1 MQLGDEGEG
10 TRQRESS
17 PTVDGEGDTQGEP
30 QRLAELL
37 GQATRGHDE
46 AFAELYD
53 LTSSR
58 IYGLI
63 LRVVRSPELAAEV
76 TQETYLEVWKQ
87 SSRFE
92 ETKGSVLAWMCVI
105 ARRRAV
111 DRVRSVVSSN
121 ARDER
126 WHNATT
132 VRDVDVVAEGV
143 EIRLESQRVRQ
154 GLESLSKV
162 QREAVALTYFGGYS
176 QREVS
181 TLLQL
186 PLGTVK
192 TRIRDGLIGLR
203 DALGV
208 ES

>member
-1 MQLGDEGEG
+1 M
-10 TRQRESS
+10 RQG
-17 PTVDGEGDTQGEP
+17 GEGDGIPQGVSEPTVEAQGEP
-30 QRLAELL
+30 QRLAHLVA
-37 GQATRGHDE
+37 QATRGHDE

-87 SSRFE
+87 SSRFDG
-92 ETKGSVLAWMCVI
+92 TKGSVLAWMCVI

-111 DRVRSVVSSN
+111 DRVRSVASSSQ
-121 ARDER
+121 RDEQ
-126 WHNATT
+126 WHHATA

-143 EIRLESQRVRQ
+143 EVRFESQRVRQ
-154 GLESLSKV
+154 GLKSLSKV
-162 QREAVALTYFGGYS
+162 QREALALAYFGGYS

-181 TLLQL
+181 TLLEL

>member
-1 MQLGDEGEG
+1 MRVKDEGEG
-10 TRQRESS
+10 TQNGVSS
-17 PTVDGEGDTQGEP
+17 PNVSAQGEP
-30 QRLAELL
+30 VRLAELV
-37 GQATRGHDE
+37 GQSAQGEDA

-76 TQETYLEVWKQ
+76 AQETYVEVWKQ
-87 SSRFE
+87 TSRFD

-121 ARDER
+121 QRDEH
-126 WHNATT
+126 WHAATT

-143 EIRLESQRVRQ
+143 EARLESQRVRK

-162 QREAVALTYFGGYS
+162 QREAVALAYFGGYS

-181 TLLQL
+181 TLLEL

-208 ES
+208 TS

>member
-1 MQLGDEGEG
+1 MRQGGEGED
-10 TRQRESS
+10 TRQRESD
-17 PTVDGEGDTQGEP
+17 PIVAAQGEP
-30 QRLAELL
+30 QRLAELV

-63 LRVVRSPELAAEV
+63 LRVVRSPDLAAEV
-76 TQETYLEVWKQ
+76 TQETYIEVWKQ
-87 SSRFE
+87 SSRFD

-121 ARDER
+121 QRDEQ
-126 WHNATT
+126 WHNATA

-143 EIRLESQRVRQ
+143 EVRFESHRVRQ
-154 GLESLSKV
+154 GLKSLSKV
-162 QREAVALTYFGGYS
+162 QREALALAYFGGYS

-181 TLLQL
+181 TLLKL

>member
-1 MQLGDEGEG
+1 MRPGNEGEA
-10 TRQRESS
+10 TQQWESS
-17 PTVDGEGDTQGEP
+17 TNVSSQGEP
-30 QRLAELL
+30 QRLAHLVA
-37 GQATRGHDE
+37 QVTRGHDQ

-76 TQETYLEVWKQ
+76 TQETYVEVWQQ
-87 SSRFE
+87 SSNFDE
-92 ETKGSVLAWMCVI
+92 AKGSVLAWMCVI
-105 ARRRAV
+105 ARRRAI
-111 DRVRSVVSSN
+111 DRVRSVASSVQ
-121 ARDER
+121 RDEQ
-126 WHNATT
+126 WHSAST
-132 VRDVDVVAEGV
+132 VRDVDVVAESV
-143 EIRLESQRVRQ
+143 EVRLESQRVRQ

-162 QREAVALTYFGGYS
+162 QREAVALAYFGGYS

-181 TLLQL
+181 TLLEL

-208 ES
+208 KS